1 MKSTEKKILKNIGNE
16 IKRLRKN
23 QNISQQQLAF
33 EAEVPTNQIGRIERG
48 EINTTIIT
56 LYKISTVINLS
67 LSNILKDE
75 LFKK

>member
-1 MKSTEKKILKNIGNE
+1 VKSTEKKILKNIGNE